1 MPRSYD
7 INPVAI
13 THHPTQRIDTGIG
26 KLPPF
31 DLQQIVDGFLTALKD
46 LTGIDLTGIRDFL
59 ENLFGSIDWSH
70 LPTPADVWAFVV
82 AAGSLPGQIV
92 TFINN
97 TAGINLASWDDFV
110 ASLADGKG
118 IDLPWLKTGLDT
130 LSAIF
135 GGLDLTDPPTPEE
148 VWSTVV
154 TNFINPLINVVEA
167 VAEALLTAP
176 LNAANLFGR
185 IALGQFGSGVPIM
198 ALTTAVPNELE
209 PFTAASVPTSDGW
222 SFNASEDAAQ
232 VVCDGSPKTLYL
244 KSGVIKVE
252 AGQPINTTV
261 PVAITH
267 HPTQRIDTG
276 IGKLPPFDL
285 QQIVDG
291 FLTALKDLTGID
303 LTGIRDFLENLFGS
317 IDWSHLPTPAD
328 VWAFVVAAGSLPG
341 QIVTFINNTAG
352 INLAS
357 WDDFVASL
365 ADGKGIDLP
374 C

>member
-135 GGLDLTDPPTPEE
+135 GG
-148 VWSTVV
+148 
-154 TNFINPLINVVEA
+154 
-167 VAEALLTAP
+167 
-176 LNAANLFGR
+176 
-185 IALGQFGSGVPIM
+185 
-198 ALTTAVPNELE
+198 
-209 PFTAASVPTSDGW
+209 
-222 SFNASEDAAQ
+222 
-232 VVCDGSPKTLYL
+232 
-244 KSGVIKVE
+244 
-252 AGQPINTTV
+252 
-261 PVAITH
+261 
-267 HPTQRIDTG
+267 
-276 IGKLPPFDL
+276 
-285 QQIVDG
+285 
-291 FLTALKDLTGID
+291 
-303 LTGIRDFLENLFGS
+303 S
-317 IDWSHLPTPAD
+317 I
-328 VWAFVVAAGSLPG
+328 
-341 QIVTFINNTAG
+341 
-352 INLAS
+352 
-357 WDDFVASL
+357 
-365 ADGKGIDLP
+365 
-374 C
+374 